1 MPFTQPEMKVEREK
15 EAAREVRDEGEK
27 GERGKKSDYLIRP
40 LVQVNYDQ
48 TNQVASLLQVVMVTD
63 DDM

>member
-1 MPFTQPEMKVEREK
+1 MQPEMKVEREK

-27 GERGKKSDYLIRP
+27 GERGKRDYLIRS

-48 TNQVASLLQVVMVTD
+48 TNQVASLLQVVTVTD

>member
-1 MPFTQPEMKVEREK
+1 MKERK
-15 EAAREVRDEGEK
+15 GRGE
-27 GERGKKSDYLIRP
+27 KSDYLIRP

>member
-1 MPFTQPEMKVEREK
+1 MQPEMKVEREK
-15 EAAREVRDEGEK
+15 EAAREVRDEGER
-27 GERGKKSDYLIRP
+27 GEREKKSDYLIRP